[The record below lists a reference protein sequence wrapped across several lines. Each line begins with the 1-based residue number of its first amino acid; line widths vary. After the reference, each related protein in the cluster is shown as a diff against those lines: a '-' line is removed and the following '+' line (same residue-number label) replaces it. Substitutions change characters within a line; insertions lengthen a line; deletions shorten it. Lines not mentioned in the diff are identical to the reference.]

1 MSDDTILRI
10 EREFKAS
17 PEAVYDAWVNPE
29 FLVKWW
35 GPEGVNTPIHQLD
48 VRAGGAWSTTMENAE
63 GQRFTSSGIYKVLD
77 RPNRLVLTWGWDLE
91 DGSRSH
97 ETEIELSFSKTAIG
111 TLMVLVQGR
120 FENKDARDEHN
131 TGWCSSFNDLE
142 RELG

>member
-29 FLVKWW
+29 IFVNWW
-35 GPEGVNTPIHQLD
+35 GPEGMSTPVHELN
-48 VRAGGAWSTTMENAE
+48 VHEGGSWKATMENTE
-63 GQRFTSSGIYKVLD
+63 GQRFASSGVYKVLD
-77 RPNRLVLTWGWDLE
+77 RPNRLVFTWGWDLE
-91 DGSRSH
+91 DGSRGH
-97 ETEIELSFSKTAIG
+97 ETEIKLTFSKTAKG

-120 FENKDARDEHN
+120 FENKDARDGHN